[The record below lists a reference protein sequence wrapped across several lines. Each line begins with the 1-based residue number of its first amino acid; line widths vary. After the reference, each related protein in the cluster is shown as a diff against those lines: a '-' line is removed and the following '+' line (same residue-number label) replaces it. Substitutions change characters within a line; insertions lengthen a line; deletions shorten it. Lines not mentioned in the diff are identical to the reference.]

1 LTPGKSTPQQRKRRM
16 LPRKTAFTA
25 QMAGQ
30 DVQRKFITGQRLFFT
45 FGLLVGVGGSWA
57 VALFLPQHLLTTLRW
72 PLFGAAALF
81 LVINIVFRKANRT
94 ALVAS
99 FFFSFMALGAG
110 LGTLLDS
117 QNFNS
122 LINPTIMIGVVALG
136 SVINTTI
143 IKQQRSAFVQYLAI
157 GPWLAIACAIVFFFP
172 AGEFILA
179 CSGCAALIFVFLMYH
194 SADKAMQIYHPS
206 EVVAAASD
214 VVPIACLSIWYG
226 WTGQN

>member
-1 LTPGKSTPQQRKRRM
+1 MTPGSYTPQQRRRRL

-45 FGLLVGVGGSWA
+45 FGLLVGIGGSWG
-57 VALFLPQHLLTTLRW
+57 VALFMPTNLLASLRW

-81 LVINIVFRKANRT
+81 LVLNILLRRINRPVLI
-94 ALVAS
+94 AS
-99 FFFSFMALGAG
+99 FFLRFIAMGAG
-110 LGTLLDS
+110 FGTLLDT

-157 GPWLAIACAIVFFFP
+157 GPWLAIACTIAFFFP
-172 AGEFILA
+172 AGEFMLA

-194 SADKAMQIYHPS
+194 AADKAMQIYHPS

-214 VVPIACLSIWYG
+214 VVPIACLSIWHG